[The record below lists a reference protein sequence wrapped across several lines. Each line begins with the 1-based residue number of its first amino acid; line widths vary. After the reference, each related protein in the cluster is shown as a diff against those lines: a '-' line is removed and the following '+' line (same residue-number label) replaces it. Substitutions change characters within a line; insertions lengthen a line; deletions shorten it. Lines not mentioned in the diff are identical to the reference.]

1 MEVPSRVGR
10 SIGGF
15 MLKERE
21 NLEWRSITGY
31 EDQYEVSNYGDF
43 HILPYEFIDKANR
56 HITRKERYIW
66 SEDLSY
72 YGGNENKKY
81 LGIHLGGMKKSYA
94 HRLAAIEFV
103 PNPYNKPEV
112 NHIDGKTNN
121 NYCGCEKNN
130 YKDSNLEWVTSIEN
144 MAHASKNNLINKES
158 VLRKQQ
164 CKKNREKVNYD
175 AFKKPVVQINPT
187 DGSYINEFES
197 VSEASRQLNI
207 GNTAI
212 QSVAKHDKYH
222 KTAGGFVWIY
232 KEEYDASAD
241 NRVKRTKYC
250 KKVAKLNDNGE
261 IISVYESIK
270 QAAIENNYP
279 IENYI
284 GDVCNGRKEKYK
296 GFKWKFI

>member
-1 MEVPSRVGR
+1 
-10 SIGGF
+10 
-15 MLKERE
+15 
-21 NLEWRSITGY
+21 
-31 EDQYEVSNYGDF
+31 
-43 HILPYEFIDKANR
+43 
-56 HITRKERYIW
+56 
-66 SEDLSY
+66 
-72 YGGNENKKY
+72 
-81 LGIHLGGMKKSYA
+81 
-94 HRLAAIEFV
+94 
-103 PNPYNKPEV
+103 
-112 NHIDGKTNN
+112 
-121 NYCGCEKNN
+121 
-130 YKDSNLEWVTSIEN
+130 

-250 KKVAKLNDNGE
+250 KLRDGILNDYDKVIVNSKKIPVITDETVIDCYSFSELLDAQSTLQKPIIYYE
-261 IISVYESIK
+261 IIRNQKSAFIIVDNGTVYR
-270 QAAIENNYP
+270 
-279 IENYI
+279 YI
-284 GDVCNGRKEKYK
+284 LKECDLEY
-296 GFKWKFI
+296 